1 MSPMKNLELVVSILQ
16 VGFVG
21 FAFLLAFL
29 AYRLLR
35 NESDKDKPKTAIL
48 QATSKYMTFA
58 VVLCFLAVSA
68 QFGQSYL
75 ERNEPQPTDSPSA
88 DLIQQ
93 VESLKE
99 KVTELNSSFA
109 RAGERRDGDLHV
121 IDSDLAPK
129 PDRAQCRPGTFIS
142 MISVSKA
149 NRSDY
154 ATHGV
159 AEITVICSPIFN
171 R

>member
-1 MSPMKNLELVVSILQ
+1 MKNIELVVSILQ

-35 NESDKDKPKTAIL
+35 NESDKEKPKTAIL

-58 VVLCFLAVSA
+58 VILCFLAVAA

-75 ERNEPQPTDSPSA
+75 ERKEPQTTDGSSA
-88 DLIQQ
+88 DSGKQIE
-93 VESLKE
+93 VLKAE
-99 KVTELNSSFA
+99 IDGLKNVIS
-109 RAGERRDGDLHV
+109 RAGERRDGDLYE

-129 PDRAQCRPGTFIS
+129 ADRAQCPPGTFIS
-142 MISVSKA
+142 TVSISKA
-149 NRSDY
+149 SRAKY
-154 ATHGV
+154 GAHAVG
-159 AEITVICSPIFN
+159 EIAVICSPVFGK
-171 R
+171 

>member
-1 MSPMKNLELVVSILQ
+1 MKNLELIVSILQ

-35 NESDKDKPKTAIL
+35 NESDKEKPKTAIL

-58 VVLCFLAVSA
+58 VVLCFLAVAA

-75 ERNEPQPTDSPSA
+75 ERNEPKPTDSASIGSIERVDA
-88 DLIQQ
+88 
-93 VESLKE
+93 LKQ
-99 KVTELNSSFA
+99 ELAGLKNVLA
-109 RAGERRDGDLHV
+109 RAGERRDGNLYE

-129 PDRAQCRPGTFIS
+129 PDRAQCPPGTFVSTLSI
-142 MISVSKA
+142 SKA
-149 NRSDY
+149 SRAKY
-154 ATHGV
+154 GAHAVG
-159 AEITVICSPIFN
+159 EIAVICSPIFDKS
-171 R
+171 